1 MEAAR
6 WPSKKISAALLISSK
21 TTTVKGSLPEE
32 QLYKAS
38 TVLLALVLL
47 ALVCTYA
54 VSRHWPSRRQPPAMA
69 TIATQTQEYSELE
82 SFPAMDLVV
91 NSKQATS
98 NSVSS
103 TSSSLLHKL
112 LSPCLSSPGAVQEHV
127 SGKWLTRE
135 TPEAQNWLEKMII
148 TLTKVRRAPDGGI
161 DVLSYLSCA
170 GDLST
175 SAAPA
180 ASAASA
186 ASTPATAMSPEIRTP
201 PVACTGR

>member
-1 MEAAR
+1 
-6 WPSKKISAALLISSK
+6 
-21 TTTVKGSLPEE
+21 
-32 QLYKAS
+32 
-38 TVLLALVLL
+38 
-47 ALVCTYA
+47 
-54 VSRHWPSRRQPPAMA
+54 
-69 TIATQTQEYSELE
+69 
-82 SFPAMDLVV
+82 MDLVV

-112 LSPCLSSPGAVQEHV
+112 LSPCLSSPGAVQKHV

-180 ASAASA
+180 ASAAS
-186 ASTPATAMSPEIRTP
+186 TPATAMSPEIRTP